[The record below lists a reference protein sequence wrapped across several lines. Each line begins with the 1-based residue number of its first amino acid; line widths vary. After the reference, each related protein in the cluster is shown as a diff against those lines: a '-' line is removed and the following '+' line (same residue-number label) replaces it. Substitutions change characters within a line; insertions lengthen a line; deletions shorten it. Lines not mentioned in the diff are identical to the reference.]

1 MPNIISNAMM
11 KTTKAPAIA
20 KELISKPMTFN
31 NLSPKN
37 KKESII
43 PVATMVA
50 FSDSIFPNFFLK
62 LTKIGIEPIASIMA
76 NKTKKHVIIS
86 SNEIDSSID

>member
-1 MPNIISNAMM
+1 MM

-20 KELISKPMTFN
+20 KELISNPMTFN

-86 SNEIDSSID
+86 SNEIASSID